1 MKKTLLLVALAIL
14 AIGMTTLSFAD
25 AVFNPAQTYADLT
38 GITLEEAYALHY
50 DTAKTYGTLAS
61 EAGVYEAFFDQM
73 IEAKITRIN
82 ELVSDGKI
90 TEEQAATIIDA
101 LENCD
106 GTQNHIIRE
115 TLGYGMGFGY
125 NADGTGI
132 MNGQGFGQGIG
143 QGLGQGA
150 YCGGTGAQLQDGTG
164 FNGQN
169 VDGALGTG
177 YGRGRGMMGG
187 RGMGFGN

>member
-25 AVFNPAQTYADLT
+25 AVFSPAQTYADLT
-38 GITLEEAYALHY
+38 GITLEEAYTLHY
-50 DTAKTYGTLAS
+50 DSAKTYGTLAA

-82 ELVSDGKI
+82 ALVKEGKI
-90 TEEQAATIIDA
+90 TEEQATTIIDA

-115 TLGYGMGFGY
+115 TLGNGM
-125 NADGTGI
+125 
-132 MNGQGFGQGIG
+132 MNGQECGL
-143 QGLGQGA
+143 GLGQSLNQN
-150 YCGGTGAQLQDGTG
+150 GT
-164 FNGQN
+164 
-169 VDGALGTG
+169 
-177 YGRGRGMMGG
+177 GRGMMGG
-187 RGMGFGN
+187 KGGRFGF